1 MVPIVM
7 VSPALCKSLSFF
19 FEVGAITL
27 YPFIISKEPMDEVVL
42 NHEKIHIRQQEELL
56 VLGFYALY
64 FMWWAIGMLKGKG
77 GFQSYYEIPFEIEAY
92 ENESNP
98 QYLEKRKRFA
108 FRDYI

>member
-1 MVPIVM
+1 
-7 VSPALCKSLSFF
+7 
-19 FEVGAITL
+19 
-27 YPFIISKEPMDEVVL
+27 
-42 NHEKIHIRQQEELL
+42 
-56 VLGFYALY
+56 
-64 FMWWAIGMLKGKG
+64 MLKGKG